1 MDIIMKLRSVT
12 YALLIAGV
20 ATFSTSS
27 LAAQSLRFGYETS
40 QTDSQHIAAKK
51 FNELLQEKTKGELK
65 LKLFPDSTL
74 GNAQAMICGCSM
86 SRSCSAIPLTRIK
99 RSTAKS
105 VMT

>member
-1 MDIIMKLRSVT
+1 MKLRSVT

-51 FNELLQEKTKGELK
+51 FNELLQEKTKRRTE
-65 LKLFPDSTL
+65 
-74 GNAQAMICGCSM
+74 
-86 SRSCSAIPLTRIK
+86 IK
-99 RSTAKS
+99 T
-105 VMT
+105 VPG